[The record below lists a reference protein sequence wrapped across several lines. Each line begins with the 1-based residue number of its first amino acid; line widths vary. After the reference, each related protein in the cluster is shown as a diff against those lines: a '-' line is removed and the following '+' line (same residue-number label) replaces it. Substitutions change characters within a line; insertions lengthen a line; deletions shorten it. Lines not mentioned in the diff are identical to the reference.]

1 MNEKLQ
7 LGTEM
12 GEGQDFVSLGKS
24 FMYEHLAKY
33 KTGNLYNLN
42 FKSNCI
48 HRNESLPSKKHIPLR
63 KEKEKKKPHPPVPL
77 EGKEG
82 LMGSRGEP
90 WRGGGVTG
98 GRSGR
103 RGLSRR
109 DRESAGG
116 AGSPQAH
123 SAEVLRPK
131 WLWMV
136 MQ

>member
-1 MNEKLQ
+1 
-7 LGTEM
+7 M
-12 GEGQDFVSLGKS
+12 GEDQDFVSLGKS

-63 KEKEKKKPHPPVPL
+63 HEKEKKKKPHPPVPL

-90 WRGGGVTG
+90 WRGRPG
-98 GRSGR
+98 GRGGGGTVGEGPGVSG
-103 RGLSRR
+103 GCG
-109 DRESAGG
+109 EPT
-116 AGSPQAH
+116 GSQC
-123 SAEVLRPK
+123 
-131 WLWMV
+131 
-136 MQ
+136 